1 MEEVDEELF
10 KVLLKLKASKVF
22 DGGGLWDEDC
32 CVDDC
37 WGAEESR

>member
-10 KVLLKLKASKVF
+10 KVLKASKVF